1 MRIFVIHYK
10 KLVNRK
16 KHILEQFQK
25 HNITDYEFVEIDR
38 DELDNQNI
46 SKFKENY
53 NKSQIAISL
62 SHFYAYRQI
71 SEKYECGLI
80 FEDDVILHKNFIKR
94 LHKYLNK
101 LPTDYDMLFI
111 GDGCNL
117 HIQPQQIVPKKFI
130 YKKGLHPTSWG
141 GNGVT
146 RCTDSYLVSKKCA
159 TKIWEHIDKS
169 TNKIDSA
176 IDWWL
181 NETARAN
188 KFAVYWAEPTIAT
201 QGTKNGNFERSHTNY

>member
-1 MRIFVIHYK
+1 MRVFVIHYK

-16 KHILEQFQK
+16 QHILEQFQK

-46 SKFKENY
+46 SKFEENY
-53 NKSQIAISL
+53 DKSQIAISL
-62 SHFYAYRQI
+62 SHFYAYKQI

-80 FEDDVILHKNFIKR
+80 FEDDVILHKKFIKR

-101 LPTDYDMLFI
+101 LPPDYDMLFI

-117 HIQPQQIVPKKFI
+117 HIEPKKIVPKQFI
-130 YKKGLHPTSWG
+130 YKKGLQPTSWG
-141 GNGVT
+141 GNGAT

-159 TKIWEHIDKS
+159 TKICEHIENSK
-169 TNKIDSA
+169 NQINLA

-181 NETARAN
+181 NGTARAN
-188 KFAVYWAEPTIAT
+188 KFAVYWAEPTIVT
-201 QGTKNGNFERSHTNY
+201 QGTENGTFESSHTNY